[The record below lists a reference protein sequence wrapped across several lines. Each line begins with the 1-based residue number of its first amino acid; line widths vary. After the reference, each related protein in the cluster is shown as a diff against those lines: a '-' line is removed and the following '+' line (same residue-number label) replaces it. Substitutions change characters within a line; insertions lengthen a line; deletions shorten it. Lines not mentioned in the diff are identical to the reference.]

1 MGTAVTGRRY
11 RITTPIE
18 PGDTQ
23 VDVVI
28 FVPSE
33 CRGAPLARVEL
44 QREGEAPCAADVAV
58 VELGAAA

>member
-1 MGTAVTGRRY
+1 MGTAVAGRQY

-28 FVPSE
+28 FVPAE
-33 CRGAPLARVEL
+33 CQGAPRARVEV

-58 VELGAAA
+58 TELGAAA